1 LAIIDKIQKKKLWVA
16 SAILVAILAFGYFFS
31 GPKDDSQNYSW
42 DLVSQGEVR
51 ETITA
56 SGQVRAQRQSNIG
69 TSTAGEIKEIHV
81 KDGQFVQAGDLLVTI
96 DNVRVSAQLEAIR
109 KDAQRLK
116 NQSERTGELFKKTEI
131 LYRQGLVSEEEYR
144 NQKNNAEAT
153 ALSYQASLK
162 NIESAQDT
170 VNKAILRAPFSGRI
184 TGLKAEKGDTAIP
197 GMSNIAGALLMVIS
211 DMSHMQAEI
220 MVNENEVVRIK
231 VNQKAQVT
239 IESLPGIVFQGIV
252 EEVATGSEVNLTQGN
267 LYKVKIGL
275 EGSPDQ
281 LNQLRP
287 GMSTRATI
295 LVASA
300 PSVIRVPLQAVQERF
315 GSPEEAQNMG
325 LLSPTPKAIV
335 MVYRDGRAYETP
347 VVTGIFSTKFYEVK
361 SGLALGDKVI
371 TGPSKKLKELKDR
384 SKATLRRKSDSQI
397 AEAMSTKDGKES
409 PGFQIKVGN

>member
-1 LAIIDKIQKKKLWVA
+1 MAIFDTKRKKITITSVTLL
-16 SAILVAILAFGYFFS
+16 ILLILGYFLS

-81 KDGQFVQAGDLLVTI
+81 KDGQFVQAGDLLLTI

-116 NQSERTGELFKKTEI
+116 NQSERTGELFRKTEI
-131 LYRQGLVSEEEYR
+131 LYRQGLVSEEDYR

-153 ALSYQASLK
+153 SLSYQAALK

-231 VNQKAQVT
+231 VNQTAQVT
-239 IESLPGIVFQGIV
+239 IESLPGVVFQGTV

-275 EGSPDQ
+275 KGSPEQ

-295 LVASA
+295 LTAASPNA
-300 PSVIRVPLQAVQERF
+300 IRIPLQAVQERF
-315 GSPEEAQNMG
+315 GTPEEAQKMG
-325 LLSPTPKAIV
+325 LLAPAPKSVV
-335 MVYRDGRAYETP
+335 MVYRDGRTYETP
-347 VVTGIFSTKFYEVK
+347 IVTGIFSTKFYEVK
-361 SGLALGDKVI
+361 SGLTLGDKVI
-371 TGPSKKLKELKDR
+371 TGPSKKLKELKDG

-397 AEAMSTKDGKES
+397 AESMNKKGVQEG
-409 PGFQIKVGN
+409 PGFQIKIGN